1 MTYGEHKMVNRNQ
14 QPAAIALLG
23 ESVERRTHPQTDWS
37 SWDPAAQPVLLLNL
51 PADEQDRILQALRR
65 DPGRYLQ
72 PVFCVTQSPLSPML
86 ADGLLSQLDERLPD
100 MLERLALLT
109 PREHPDDMEKLAW
122 YGWPRPHFRLLPRWQ
137 AGCRQGYHYPLLDCL
152 LGSDAMDALPQLVAE
167 RLLQSEQL
175 VDRVRLCNGCL
186 SSHLNFIDV
195 CPECFHI
202 AIQAKPAVHCFTCGH
217 VDDQD
222 AFMGQGL
229 LRCPKCVTTL
239 RHIGVD
245 YDRPLEKF
253 RCLSCHARF
262 MEAAVQAR
270 CLECG
275 QPHKPDDLVVA
286 SIFEYRIGKL
296 ARHVAREGTQQLHLP
311 LTWGTPMA
319 MDHFPWLL
327 QWKNSLLQRHGGQD
341 TLLAIR
347 VERLAELRAELGL
360 LKTQQRLAVLLSRL
374 QVLFRNTDVVC
385 QYAEDQLLLLLPHTD
400 EDGWHILVERIQALN
415 DVEGLD
421 ALSLTVQVHPLPAQ
435 LGEDANLWLSRWLE
449 GSLHA

>member
-1 MTYGEHKMVNRNQ
+1 MTHGEHKMVSPSQ
-14 QPAAIALLG
+14 HSTAVALLG
-23 ESVERRTHPQTDWS
+23 EPVARPTHPQSDWS

-51 PADEQDRILQALRR
+51 PADEQDSVLQALRR
-65 DPGRYLQ
+65 DPVRYLH
-72 PVFCVTQSPLSPML
+72 PVFCTAQSPLSPML
-86 ADGLLSQLDERLPD
+86 ADGLLPQLDERLPD
-100 MLERLALLT
+100 ILERLALLT
-109 PREHPDDMEKLAW
+109 PREHPDGMEKLAW
-122 YGWPRPHFRLLPRWQ
+122 YAWPRPHFRLLPRWQ
-137 AGCRQGYHYPLLDCL
+137 AGCKQGYHYPLLDCL

-167 RLLQSEQL
+167 HLLQSEQL

-202 AIQAKPAVHCFTCGH
+202 AIQATPAVHCFTCGY

-222 AFMGQGL
+222 AFMVQGQ

-275 QPHKPDDLVVA
+275 QAHKPDDLVVA
-286 SIFEYRIGKL
+286 SIFDYRIGKL

-319 MDHFPWLL
+319 MEHFPWLL

-347 VERLAELRAELGL
+347 IERLAELRAELGL
-360 LKTQQRLAVLLSRL
+360 LKTQQRLAVLLTRL
-374 QVLFRNTDVVC
+374 QALFRNTDVVC
-385 QYAEDQLLLLLPHTD
+385 QYADDLLLLLLPHTD
-400 EDGWHILVERIQALN
+400 EEGWHILVERIHALN
-415 DVEGLD
+415 GIEGLD
-421 ALSLTVQVHPLPAQ
+421 ALALTAQVHPLPTQ
-435 LGEDANLWLSRWLE
+435 LGEDASLWLSRWLE
-449 GSLHA
+449 EHLHA

>member
-1 MTYGEHKMVNRNQ
+1 MVSTSQ
-14 QPAAIALLG
+14 QPCVIALLG
-23 ESVERRTHPQTDWS
+23 EPVGRATQPQSDWS
-37 SWDPAAQPVLLLNL
+37 TWDPARQPVLLLNL
-51 PADEQDRILQALRR
+51 PASEQDRILQALRR
-65 DPGRYLQ
+65 DPVRYLQ
-72 PVFCVTQSPLSPML
+72 PIFCTEESPLSPML
-86 ADGLLSQLDERLPD
+86 ADGLLSQLDERVPD
-100 MLERLALLT
+100 ILERLALLT
-109 PREHPDDMEKLAW
+109 PRAHPDDMEKLAW

-195 CPECFHI
+195 CPECAHI
-202 AIQAKPAVHCFTCGH
+202 AIQAKPAVHCFTCGY

-222 AFMGQGL
+222 AFMRQGL

-245 YDRPLEKF
+245 YDRPLEKY

-270 CLECG
+270 CHECG
-275 QPHKPDDLVVA
+275 QAHKPDDLVVTA
-286 SIFEYRIGKL
+286 IYEYRIGKL

-327 QWKNSLLQRHGGQD
+327 QWKNSLLLRHGGQD
-341 TLLAIR
+341 SLLAIR
-347 VERLAELRAELGL
+347 VEHLAELRAELGL
-360 LKTQQRLAVLLSRL
+360 LKTQKRLAVLLTRL
-374 QVLFRNTDVVC
+374 QALFRNTDVVC
-385 QYAEDQLLLLLPHTD
+385 QYAEDLLLLLLPHTD
-400 EDGWHILVERIQALN
+400 EHGWHVLVNRIKALN
-415 DVEGLD
+415 DIEGLD
-421 ALSLTVQVHPLPAQ
+421 SLSLAVQVHSLPTPL
-435 LGEDANLWLSRWLE
+435 GDDIGLWLSRWLD
-449 GSLHA
+449 GSLPHA